1 MECLRCK
8 AEMFTAKFCADAV
21 RTGAYLSNKKKGI
34 FESER
39 ISGVTCYVCPV
50 CGHIELIANEPQK
63 VKLDR

>member
-39 ISGVTCYVCPV
+39 ISG
-50 CGHIELIANEPQK
+50 
-63 VKLDR
+63 